1 MRKIIKYIFVLLLLC
16 GIGFGVYVGD
26 YYHASESA
34 NLILNEVQDTVEII
48 EKEETIVFMP
58 DEPMAGFIFY
68 PGGKVETQAYAPL
81 MKELAKQGVLCV
93 LVHMPFHLAV
103 LDMNAADGIQDDYD
117 IENWYIGG
125 HSLGG
130 AMAASYV
137 ANHLTE
143 YEGLVLLAS
152 YSTGEISN
160 LNVLS
165 IYGSEDQVMNKE
177 KYDEYRKNIPDVDEV
192 VLEGGNHAGFGDYGH
207 QKGDGV
213 STISNLKQI
222 QITSEYILKMIRGCY
237 EMK

>member
-26 YYHASESA
+26 CYHASESA

-222 QITSEYILKMIRGCY
+222 QITSEYILKMIRG
-237 EMK
+237 

>member
-1 MRKIIKYIFVLLLLC
+1 
-16 GIGFGVYVGD
+16 
-26 YYHASESA
+26 
-34 NLILNEVQDTVEII
+34 
-48 EKEETIVFMP
+48 
-58 DEPMAGFIFY
+58 MAGFIFY

>member
-222 QITSEYILKMIRGCY
+222 QITSEYILKMIRG
-237 EMK
+237 